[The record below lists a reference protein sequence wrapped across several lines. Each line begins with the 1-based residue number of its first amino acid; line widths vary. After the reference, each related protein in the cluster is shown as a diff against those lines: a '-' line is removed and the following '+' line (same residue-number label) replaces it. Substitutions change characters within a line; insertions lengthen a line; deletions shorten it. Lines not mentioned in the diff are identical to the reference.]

1 MADLNELKARYPK
14 MAQSDYME
22 SAEQRMAEAEEKKT
36 QPQAASSPTAN
47 LMRFIRQHPDIQRLK
62 TIQATSANQPR
73 LREEIGKVR
82 VALFKEMCKAKDHD
96 LTPDEIQWAADVL
109 AGRVNLDVSVANMQS
124 NLETDCVKDFG
135 KLIAE
140 VHDMRRTYD
149 RAEAVADR
157 FPSMNALHRKPT
169 ADEYLGI
176 DKPGDEVPEIDLG
189 DELEE

>member
-1 MADLNELKARYPK
+1 VGDFEELKKRYPG
-14 MAQSDYME
+14 MANSDYME
-22 SAEQRMAEAEEKKT
+22 GVEQRRAEEQNPEP
-36 QPQAASSPTAN
+36 QPAPSPTAD
-47 LMRFIRQHPDIQRLK
+47 LMQFIRQNPNIKRLK
-62 TIQATSANQPR
+62 TIQATSMNAPR

-82 VALFKEMCKAKDHD
+82 VAIFKEMCKAKDHD
-96 LTPDEIQWAADVL
+96 LSDEEVKWAADVL

-140 VHDMRRTYD
+140 IHDVRRTYD
-149 RAEAVADR
+149 RGEVVAGR
-157 FPSMNALHRKPT
+157 YPTMNAFHRKPT